1 MAPQILNITTQSII
15 GTPTIVQFDSHYQNE
30 PLYTFVGIIIQTRD
44 GKENPPRLA
53 TYYVFEEDKHP
64 LCYGFCAVLF
74 NWALKEA
81 RNRFVISHPNQKVIL
96 STPDLNFDFEE
107 FIPVDELCE
116 QYLKWIS
123 LPYKSWLQCSPR
135 LKQFTESN
143 DALFSFMLFAEY
155 DYFCDFFYRGISE
168 DLSEKQK
175 NDFLTWWHCL
185 VDYIT
190 KHYKID
196 IPVRYIQKRVVEFLS
211 GIGALTIPKEM
222 TLEDF
227 CESAS
232 TINVDRTINNKSNQ
246 QIYQINIMP
255 THVYQ
260 GNAIHNDNSKT
271 INVRLSKEETLDLI
285 RGFLKDEEPIHQRPT
300 TQPKQRK
307 GKKVAEVKPYTID
320 YICVKDQKPL
330 RLQLLRCK
338 WVEWGWI
345 KEVEKVED
353 FDDFFEGKIRDCNL
367 IWTGAN
373 EAILYELLQTILKQT
388 FVKKH
393 ENCSARSI
401 CIGQFKKENIRS
413 DKSRVSE
420 EEKMR
425 IDLSIYLL
433 DTTKPI
439 PQPRSIA
446 EKQPDISDS
455 ALYELLIGQLHVTK
469 DLNKKV

>member
-1 MAPQILNITTQSII
+1 MRRKLFNITPLSII
-15 GTPTIVQFDSHYQNE
+15 GTPFAIQFDSHYQNE
-30 PLYTFVGIIIQTRD
+30 SLYTMVGMVLQTRD
-44 GKENPPRLA
+44 GKENPPRWA
-53 TYYVFEEDKHP
+53 AYYIFEGEKYP
-64 LCYGFCAVLF
+64 LCYGFCSVLF
-74 NWALKEA
+74 SWGLKEA
-81 RNRFVISHPNQKVIL
+81 YNRAVIAHPNQKVVL
-96 STPDLNFDFEE
+96 STPDINFDFEE

-116 QYLKWIS
+116 QYLS
-123 LPYKSWLQCSPR
+123 LLCLPYKQWLECSPK
-135 LKQFTESN
+135 LKQFTETE
-143 DALFSFMLFAEY
+143 DALFSYILFAEY
-155 DYFCDFFYRGISE
+155 DYFCDFANRGIFE
-168 DLSEKQK
+168 DFSKKQK
-175 NDFLTWWHCL
+175 EDFLIWWHCII
-185 VDYIT
+185 DYIT
-190 KHYKID
+190 KHHKIEM
-196 IPVRYIQKRVVEFLS
+196 PVRCIQKHVVEYLS
-211 GIGALTIPKEM
+211 DVGALTIPKEM
-222 TLEDF
+222 TLEEF
-227 CESAS
+227 CDSTS
-232 TINVDRTINNKSNQ
+232 TISVDRTITSKSNQ

-255 THVYQ
+255 TNIYQ
-260 GNAIHNDNSKT
+260 GNAVHIDNSKT
-271 INVRLSKEETLDLI
+271 INVSLPKKESMDFMHRFLS
-285 RGFLKDEEPIHQRPT
+285 DEEPIHQQPT

-320 YICVKDQKPL
+320 YICVKDQKPS

-367 IWTGAN
+367 TWTGAN

-401 CIGQFKKENIRS
+401 CMGQFKKENIRS

-455 ALYELLIGQLHVTK
+455 ALYELLTGQLHVTK